1 MHGYF
6 WVLFPS
12 LLASA
17 VSTVVFV
24 LLSGAFFETLYQFL
38 VLVQKE
44 TAAVVAVAVVVS
56 ALLTA
61 LIAMWAARRNSHDE
75 IVLRSE

>member
-1 MHGYF
+1 M
-6 WVLFPS
+6 
-12 LLASA
+12 
-17 VSTVVFV
+17 
-24 LLSGAFFETLYQFL
+24 

-61 LIAMWAARRNSHDE
+61 LLALLLHARRAADQAQPLPE
-75 IVLRSE
+75 TE

>member
-1 MHGYF
+1 LKAP
-6 WVLFPS
+6 LFAA
-12 LLASA
+12 LF
-17 VSTVVFV
+17 TV
-24 LLSGAFFETLYQFL
+24 

-61 LIAMWAARRNSHDE
+61 FIAMRQARHAAAQAQVDPKNVE
-75 IVLRSE
+75 A

>member
-1 MHGYF
+1 MKAP
-6 WVLFPS
+6 LFAA
-12 LLASA
+12 LF
-17 VSTVVFV
+17 T
-24 LLSGAFFETLYQFL
+24 L

-61 LIAMWAARRNSHDE
+61 FLAMRQARRAAAQAQVDPKNVE
-75 IVLRSE
+75 A